1 MLQNL
6 GVSCEKSLRSARTPN
21 LSAVDLTESFVK
33 ELPRNILNR
42 YDILE
47 VRMATRVLSALN
59 STEFKNILAV
69 LGALVLEKDDVL
81 GAGKNKSRVAQ
92 RLDTAFR
99 KQGWREV
106 RHDIV
111 ISSIRTVQPYPR
123 ARRRTPARGLGPLIV
138 NEGYK
143 VDNFKN
149 RVALDVEW
157 HAKDGNLDRDLAA
170 YRALYDAGIIDV
182 GVIITRG
189 HESLRSL
196 ALSMDPATKKFKT
209 TTTTSIEKLEPR
221 LTRGDSGGCPVV
233 AFAITSECRPMRW
246 HEHGI
251 EAKAL
256 GFLISRSL
264 GICACCSGT
273 CGMHSLPP
281 TVTDAGDST
290 WNLHICEA
298 ALRAAGTARCRK
310 AVRKW
315 ARKMVMASTVKEFD
329 PTEPAPPDEENRKTA
344 LEMAKLVREWLPEEV
359 KKLLNEDDR

>member
-1 MLQNL
+1 M
-6 GVSCEKSLRSARTPN
+6 
-21 LSAVDLTESFVK
+21 DLTKSFVE
-33 ELPRNILNR
+33 ELPQNIRKR

-47 VRMATRVLSALN
+47 VRQATRVLSALN
-59 STEFKNILAV
+59 PSEFKGILAA
-69 LGALVLEKDDVL
+69 LGALILERDDVL
-81 GAGKNKSRVAQ
+81 GAGKNKSRIAQ
-92 RLDTAFR
+92 RLDETFR
-99 KQGWREV
+99 QHGWREV

-123 ARRRTPARGLGPLIV
+123 GSGRKPTTGLGPLIV

-182 GVIITRG
+182 GVIITRS

-196 ALSMDPATKKFKT
+196 ALSMNPDTTKFKT
-209 TTTTSIEKLEPR
+209 TTTTNIEKLKPR

-233 AFAITSECRPMRW
+233 AFAITSECRPLRW
-246 HEHGI
+246 HEHDI

-256 GFLISRSL
+256 ALLTSRFLGTCQCSR
-264 GICACCSGT
+264 GT
-273 CGMHSLPP
+273 CGMHDLLPA
-281 TVTDAGDST
+281 VDSAQRDST
-290 WNLHICEA
+290 WKLHICEA

-315 ARKMVMASTVKEFD
+315 ARQTVMAWTIREFERTG
-329 PTEPAPPDEENRKTA
+329 PSQPDEDNRKTA
-344 LEMAKLVREWLPEEV
+344 HELVKLVSEWLPEEV
-359 KKLLNEDDR
+359 TNLGADPVSLTP